1 MDFKSYPR
9 HATSLHKVLKI
20 SCLLCGESFTSLTFQ
35 KKHWKTCSEI
45 YTMRKRQKL
54 QEAENPDII
63 IDNNVQEVLFDAPDL
78 DHSQNAEDY
87 INGLHPDILS
97 NYDFYVIFEIYD
109 FLFKV
114 WFLFK

>member
-1 MDFKSYPR
+1 
-9 HATSLHKVLKI
+9 
-20 SCLLCGESFTSLTFQ
+20 
-35 KKHWKTCSEI
+35 
-45 YTMRKRQKL
+45 MRKRQKL
-54 QEAENPDII
+54 QEAKNPDII

-78 DHSQNAEDY
+78 EHSQNAEDY
-87 INGLHPDILS
+87 INRLHPDILS

>member
-1 MDFKSYPR
+1 
-9 HATSLHKVLKI
+9 
-20 SCLLCGESFTSLTFQ
+20 
-35 KKHWKTCSEI
+35 
-45 YTMRKRQKL
+45 MRKRQKL

-78 DHSQNAEDY
+78 EHSQNAEDY